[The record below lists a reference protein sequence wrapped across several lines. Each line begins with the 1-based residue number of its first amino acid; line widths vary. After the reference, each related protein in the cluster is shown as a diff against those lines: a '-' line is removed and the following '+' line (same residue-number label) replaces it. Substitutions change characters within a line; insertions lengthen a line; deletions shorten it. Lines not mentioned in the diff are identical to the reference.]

1 MKGLFALG
9 TADIIGLSITS
20 VFWLYLSTIMEVEQ
34 YGELHY
40 FISIAGIAAVICLV
54 GAKDVIVVYT
64 AKNVKVQPIL
74 FLLSFLASGVAFVVI
89 AIFFR
94 MDIGFLLL
102 GYIINELATGYLLG
116 KKQFVNVSK
125 YVLIQKTL
133 LVVVGFGFFH
143 LFGLEGIIFGFALS
157 YIHLLIIIFQVLR
170 KPEFNLKVVSEHK
183 GFIINNYV
191 MAIVVSFRSHLDKII
206 IVPLLGFTSL
216 GNYSLVLQIFSVM
229 TVFEGILF
237 KYILPNDAA
246 GIPNL
251 KLKKYAIVVAICIS
265 MLGVFVLP
273 FFIPIVFPQYTEAV
287 DMLRIISFA
296 VIGTTFVKIY
306 MSKLLGMEKSRF
318 VLYGRTVALLVT
330 IIGILI
336 LAPILN
342 TIGLAITFVISAAA
356 HAITLIYFDRK
367 YVHGKIT

>member
-1 MKGLFALG
+1 MEIFRHYRRLENQINLWSWLAKIGPLIALVIVLLVVAFDFQSLLEYTLGLICILFA
-9 TADIIGLSITS
+9 I
-20 VFWLYLSTIMEVEQ
+20 
-34 YGELHY
+34 
-40 FISIAGIAAVICLV
+40 IAGIWWWW
-54 GAKDVIVVYT
+54 VVET
-64 AKNVKVQPIL
+64 VRN
-74 FLLSFLASGVAFVVI
+74 FV
-89 AIFFR
+89 
-94 MDIGFLLL
+94 
-102 GYIINELATGYLLG
+102 
-116 KKQFVNVSK
+116 
-125 YVLIQKTL
+125 
-133 LVVVGFGFFH
+133 
-143 LFGLEGIIFGFALS
+143 
-157 YIHLLIIIFQVLR
+157 
-170 KPEFNLKVVSEHK
+170 
-183 GFIINNYV
+183 
-191 MAIVVSFRSHLDKII
+191 
-206 IVPLLGFTSL
+206 
-216 GNYSLVLQIFSVM
+216 
-229 TVFEGILF
+229 
-237 KYILPNDAA
+237 
-246 GIPNL
+246 

>member
-1 MKGLFALG
+1 
-9 TADIIGLSITS
+9 
-20 VFWLYLSTIMEVEQ
+20 
-34 YGELHY
+34 
-40 FISIAGIAAVICLV
+40 
-54 GAKDVIVVYT
+54 
-64 AKNVKVQPIL
+64 
-74 FLLSFLASGVAFVVI
+74 
-89 AIFFR
+89 
-94 MDIGFLLL
+94 
-102 GYIINELATGYLLG
+102 
-116 KKQFVNVSK
+116 
-125 YVLIQKTL
+125 
-133 LVVVGFGFFH
+133 
-143 LFGLEGIIFGFALS
+143 
-157 YIHLLIIIFQVLR
+157 
-170 KPEFNLKVVSEHK
+170 
-183 GFIINNYV
+183 
-191 MAIVVSFRSHLDKII
+191 MAIVVSFRGHLDKII

-216 GNYSLVLQIFSVM
+216 GNYSLVLQIFAIM

-237 KYILPNDAA
+237 KYILPNDAS

-251 KLKKYAIVVAICIS
+251 KLKKYAIVTAICIS

-273 FFIPIVFPQYTEAV
+273 FFIPIVFPKYTEAV

-336 LAPILN
+336 LTPILN
-342 TIGLAITFVISAAA
+342 TLGLAVTFVISAAA